1 MILFNNYSILRLS
14 YKKIIIFF
22 LYLLYNEKC
31 NDKDRKIGG
40 EMGYENYL
48 ELIAGLALFLFG
60 MNMMSQNLE
69 KAAGSG
75 LRKLLSALTKNK
87 YLGLVVGALFT
98 MVIQSSS
105 ATTVMTVGLV
115 NAGLMNLTQAVGV
128 ILGANIGTT
137 ITAQLIAFKL
147 TKAAPIL
154 LFVGIGMMFFIKKR
168 SVQRIGAVILGF
180 GLLFFG
186 LNTMSDAMKPLRTMP
201 EFQQLMVKF
210 EVPVFGVLI
219 GMLMTTLIQSS
230 SASVGILQALAMQGL
245 VGIESAIFIVLGTN
259 IGTCIT
265 AVLAAIGTSKNA
277 KRVALIHLLF
287 NILGSVLMIGIMYAL
302 PITTWVKAW
311 SPGNVER
318 QIANS
323 HLLFNVTATI
333 IFLPLSGILVKIAK
347 KIIPGEDPLRE
358 PEALMYIEDNLF
370 ATPTIVVAQII
381 MEVKRMGTIVES
393 CIKNAVDAFIKKDQA
408 LVDQVLSDESVTDFL
423 NHEITKYLVKANQL
437 DLSPGD
443 AKLVGAMYHV
453 VNDLERIG
461 DHAENIAEFAQ
472 SRMDSNLQF
481 SKTALDELE
490 DISKKVFRL
499 LKMANEIFETSDINR
514 ANTEIAPLEQEIDD
528 LEKALR
534 LEHIARLNSQLCTP
548 RSGTIFIEILSNL
561 ERVADHSTNVAYS
574 VIEDS

>member
-1 MILFNNYSILRLS
+1 
-14 YKKIIIFF
+14 
-22 LYLLYNEKC
+22 
-31 NDKDRKIGG
+31 
-40 EMGYENYL
+40 MGYENYL
-48 ELIAGLALFLFG
+48 ELLGGLALFLFG

-75 LRKLLSALTKNK
+75 LRKLLHALTKNK

-105 ATTVMTVGLV
+105 ATTVMAVGLV
-115 NAGLMNLTQAVGV
+115 NAGIMNLTQSVGV
-128 ILGANIGTT
+128 IFGANIGTT

-147 TKAAPIL
+147 TKAAPVL
-154 LFVGIGMMFFIKKR
+154 LFIGIGMMLFQKKK
-168 SVQRIGAVILGF
+168 SIQRIGAVILGF

-186 LNTMSDAMKPLRTMP
+186 LNTMSSAMKPLRSMP
-201 EFQQLMVKF
+201 EFQSLMLKF
-210 EVPVFGVLI
+210 ETPILGVLV
-219 GMLMTTLIQSS
+219 GMFMTTIIQSS

-245 VGIESAIFIVLGTN
+245 IGIESAIFIVLGTN

-277 KRVALIHLLF
+277 KRAALIHLLF
-287 NILGSVLMIGIMYAL
+287 NILGSFLMIGLVYAL

-311 SPGNVER
+311 SPNNVER

-323 HLLFNVTATI
+323 HLIFNVTATI
-333 IFLPLSGILVKIAK
+333 IFLPMSSLLVKISK
-347 KIIPGEDPLRE
+347 KIIPGEDPVQE
-358 PEALMYIEDNLF
+358 PEKLLYIEDHLF
-370 ATPTIVVAQII
+370 ATPTIVVGQII
-381 MEVKRMGTIVES
+381 MEVERMGKIVEK
-393 CIKNAVDAFIKKDQA
+393 CIKNAIDAFIKKDQV
-408 LVDQVLSDESVTDFL
+408 LIDQVFSDEGVTDFL
-423 NHEITKYLVKANQL
+423 NHEITKYLVRANQL

-472 SRMDSNLQF
+472 SRLDNSSLKF
-481 SKTALDELE
+481 SDKAIDELKNM
-490 DISKKVFRL
+490 SGKVFAL
-499 LKMANEIFETSDINR
+499 LQLANDIFKKSDEKR
-514 ANTEIAPLEQEIDD
+514 AKAEIAPLEQEIDD
-528 LEKALR
+528 LEKELR
-534 LEHIARLNSQLCTP
+534 LEHINRLNSEQCTP

-574 VIEDS
+574 VLEDG